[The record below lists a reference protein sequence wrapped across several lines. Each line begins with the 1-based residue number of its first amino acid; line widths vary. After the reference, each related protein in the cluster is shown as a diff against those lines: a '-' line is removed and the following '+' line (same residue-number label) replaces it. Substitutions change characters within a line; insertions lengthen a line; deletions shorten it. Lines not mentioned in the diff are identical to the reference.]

1 MKTLIIIIVP
11 FILFACSGDNHRYD
25 ATGIFETTEVIIS
38 AETSGKLLYM
48 DVEEGMKLKA
58 GQIVGIVDTVQLYLK
73 KLQLEAN
80 ARSVKGQIPDI
91 RKQIAVTQE
100 KISQAERERDR
111 TQRLYEADAAN
122 RKQLDDAESML
133 QVLRKQLAAQNSTLQ
148 NSNQSLIWQSS
159 SVDIQVAQLEDQLR
173 KCHIVVPIDATVL
186 TQYAETG
193 EFVAPGTPLFRLGDM
208 EQMYLRVYITS
219 EQLAKVKLGQQVV
232 VAADYGGGRC
242 KEYAGTVTWISDVA
256 EFTPKNI
263 LTSDERAHLVYAA
276 KVAVRN
282 DGTLKIGMYG
292 GIVLQ
297 DEKEK

>member
-100 KISQAERERDR
+100 KSV
-111 TQRLYEADAAN
+111 
-122 RKQLDDAESML
+122 KPKESVTALNDCM
-133 QVLRKQLAAQNSTLQ
+133 KPTLPIA
-148 NSNQSLIWQSS
+148 SSWMMPNQCFRYFVNNWLHKIPHC
-159 SVDIQVAQLEDQLR
+159 R
-173 KCHIVVPIDATVL
+173 IVI
-186 TQYAETG
+186 
-193 EFVAPGTPLFRLGDM
+193 
-208 EQMYLRVYITS
+208 
-219 EQLAKVKLGQQVV
+219 
-232 VAADYGGGRC
+232 
-242 KEYAGTVTWISDVA
+242 
-256 EFTPKNI
+256 
-263 LTSDERAHLVYAA
+263 RA
-276 KVAVRN
+276 
-282 DGTLKIGMYG
+282 
-292 GIVLQ
+292 
-297 DEKEK
+297 

>member
-1 MKTLIIIIVP
+1 M
-11 FILFACSGDNHRYD
+11 
-25 ATGIFETTEVIIS
+25 
-38 AETSGKLLYM
+38 
-48 DVEEGMKLKA
+48 
-58 GQIVGIVDTVQLYLK
+58 
-73 KLQLEAN
+73 
-80 ARSVKGQIPDI
+80 
-91 RKQIAVTQE
+91 
-100 KISQAERERDR
+100 
-111 TQRLYEADAAN
+111 
-122 RKQLDDAESML
+122 
-133 QVLRKQLAAQNSTLQ
+133 
-148 NSNQSLIWQSS
+148 
-159 SVDIQVAQLEDQLR
+159 DIQVAQLEDQLR
-173 KCHIVVPIDATVL
+173 RCHIVVPIDATVL

-242 KEYAGTVTWISDVA
+242 QEYAGTVTWISDVA

-263 LTSDERAHLVYAA
+263 LTSDERAHLVYAV